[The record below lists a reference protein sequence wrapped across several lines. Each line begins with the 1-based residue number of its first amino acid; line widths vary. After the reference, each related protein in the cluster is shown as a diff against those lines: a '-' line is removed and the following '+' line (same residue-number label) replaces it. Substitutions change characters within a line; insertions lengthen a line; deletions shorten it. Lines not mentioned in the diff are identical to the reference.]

1 LERQPGLTVLCL
13 ALLIDFLYKKAVCL
27 EKEFTILIADRNR
40 HVRELLKREMMAEG
54 YRVRLAKNG
63 REVLEQV
70 YQYEPLDLLI
80 LDLDLPDAG
89 EVAILESVEDRIPT
103 LPVVVH
109 TFLSD
114 YANHPVVLSTAVFV
128 EKKGSSIESLKKV
141 VFEVLHSITPKS
153 TNVSE

>member
-1 LERQPGLTVLCL
+1 
-13 ALLIDFLYKKAVCL
+13 LILFLYKKVVSL
-27 EKEFTILIADRNR
+27 DKEFTILIADRNR

-89 EVAILESVEDRIPT
+89 EVAILESIEDRIPT

-114 YANHPVVLSTAVFV
+114 YTNNRAVLSTAVFV

-141 VFEVLHSITPKS
+141 VFDVLHNFNSRRM
-153 TNVSE
+153 NASE

>member
-1 LERQPGLTVLCL
+1 M
-13 ALLIDFLYKKAVCL
+13 

-63 REVLEQV
+63 REVREQV
-70 YQYEPLDLLI
+70 YQCEPLDLLI

-89 EVAILESVEDRIPT
+89 EVAILESIEDRIPT

-114 YANHPVVLSTAVFV
+114 YANNPAALSTVVFV

-141 VFEVLHSITPKS
+141 VSDVLHNSNPRR
-153 TNVSE
+153 TNVSG

>member
-1 LERQPGLTVLCL
+1 
-13 ALLIDFLYKKAVCL
+13 LILFLYKKAIFL

-70 YQYEPLDLLI
+70 YDHEPLDLLI

-89 EVAILESVEDRIPT
+89 EMPILDSIEDRIPT

-114 YANHPVVLSTAVFV
+114 YANYPVVLSTAVFV
-128 EKKGSSIESLKKV
+128 EKKGSSIETLKKV
-141 VFEVLHSITPKS
+141 VFEVLHKSNPKR
-153 TNVSE
+153 TNISE

>member
-1 LERQPGLTVLCL
+1 M
-13 ALLIDFLYKKAVCL
+13 

-40 HVRELLKREMMAEG
+40 HVRELLRREMRAEG

-63 REVLEQV
+63 REVLEQI

-80 LDLDLPDAG
+80 LDPDLPDAS
-89 EVAILESVEDRIPT
+89 EVTVLDSIEDRIPT

-114 YANHPVVLSTAVFV
+114 YANKNDVLSTAVFV
-128 EKKGSSIESLKKV
+128 EKKGSSIESLKKAV
-141 VFEVLHSITPKS
+141 SDALHNSNPKH
-153 TNVSE
+153 TNISE